1 MVKMTVLYASTE
13 GNTKS
18 FVEKL
23 QRVAAQ
29 YGDKVDARMIGEETD
44 YANETAPFIAIVP
57 TYLTG
62 GTGTGPEVTEI
73 FTNAR
78 GEYIAFGNNRRYLR
92 GIVGSGN
99 RNFNVQFNL
108 TGKRYAEQ
116 FDVPMLFAYELRG
129 SKFDAEKVYNLMK
142 PLFGE

>member
-1 MVKMTVLYASTE
+1 MTKINVLYASTE
-13 GNTKS
+13 GNTIS

-23 QRVAAQ
+23 KSITEAN
-29 YGDKVDARMIGEETD
+29 GDEFSSRLIGDETD
-44 YANETAPFIAIVP
+44 YANETEPYIAIVP
-57 TYLTG
+57 TYLNG

-73 FTNAR
+73 FTNAL
-78 GEYIAFGNNRRYLR
+78 GDYISFGRNSAYLK

-108 TGKRYAEQ
+108 TGLRYAQ
-116 FDVPMLFAYELRG
+116 KFGVPMLFAYELRG
-129 SKFDAEKVYNLMK
+129 SQFDAEKVYNIIK